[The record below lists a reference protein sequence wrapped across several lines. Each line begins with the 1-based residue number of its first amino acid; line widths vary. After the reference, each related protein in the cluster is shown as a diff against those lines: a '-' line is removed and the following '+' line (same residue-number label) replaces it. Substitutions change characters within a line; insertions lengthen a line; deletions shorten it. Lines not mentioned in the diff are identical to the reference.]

1 MTTALVKPE
10 SVVSNNAIQWK
21 MMRDQLNYINRM
33 AMDDLISVVRTA
45 SQMDSMTGR
54 EYLTDAFEALVST
67 YGGVSADMTVEWWD
81 EIMADE
87 LYLAE
92 AAPLPTHRQLV
103 KEVRW
108 GTAPDVQGEDDVLR
122 RMAALMQKHIFGAH
136 RNTVDIN
143 SLNHKVGYA
152 RYAQADACAFCRLL
166 ASRGAVYG
174 SPAAALYVGTATVRA
189 HYSDGRRRGY
199 RLKQGRVRGVQR
211 AGERYHDH
219 CRCVVAP
226 NHPGLDPNLPDYV
239 DKFEEEYDRAIAQL
253 DKDNPGEVSFNLSQV
268 TRMMRLQGSGK

>member
-10 SVVSNNAIQWK
+10 SVVSNDSIQWK

-45 SQMDSMTGR
+45 SQMDPITGR

-87 LYLAE
+87 LYFAE

-143 SLNHKVGYA
+143 ALNHKVGYA

-174 SPAAALYVGTATVRA
+174 SPAAALYVGTATVRS

-199 RLKQGRVRGVQR
+199 RLKKGRVRGVQR

-226 NHPGLDPNLPDYV
+226 DRPGLDPNLPDYV